1 MEDTETSQSHRLQKQ
16 PTQSWD
22 MEVEARVTNPLKLLG
37 GQGGAPWGWN
47 TSV

>member
-37 GQGGAPWGWN
+37 G
-47 TSV
+47 